1 VSERLNGVSLVE
13 QLELDHPNIEPL
25 LAAISAA
32 LAAAAAWPSKRKAV
46 GAADFIRG
54 LAGRLAFGGL
64 SAAVAAEM
72 LAGKGLLALMQI
84 ETGAQALS
92 EVEAVLVAG
101 LLLVLTVPP
110 RKSSSA

>member
-1 VSERLNGVSLVE
+1 MSERLNGVSLVE
-13 QLELDHPNIEPL
+13 QLELDHPNIESL

-32 LAAAAAWPSKRKAV
+32 LAAAAAWPSKRKA
-46 GAADFIRG
+46 GNATDFIRG